1 MKYHDIVFKSV
12 SNNLWPHK
20 DGQIKSIQM
29 VPTWLLL
36 GILVLKR
43 YHVQHASEVRHG
55 HSTRLYSIKKR
66 AFHDSTSDTVL
77 QLITLYIDYNR

>member
-1 MKYHDIVFKSV
+1 M
-12 SNNLWPHK
+12 
-20 DGQIKSIQM
+20 KSIQM
-29 VPTWLLL
+29 VPSLLLL

-66 AFHDSTSDTVL
+66 ASHDLTSDTVL
-77 QLITLYIDYNR
+77 QMITFYIDYNR